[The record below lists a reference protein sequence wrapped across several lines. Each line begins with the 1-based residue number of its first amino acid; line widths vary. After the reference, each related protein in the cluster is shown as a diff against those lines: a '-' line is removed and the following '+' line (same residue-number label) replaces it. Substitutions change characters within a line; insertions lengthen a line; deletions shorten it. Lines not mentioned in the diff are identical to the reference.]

1 MLIEKKSSAD
11 VQREGAHGGSGGRRM
26 YLDKG
31 EIPNI
36 DWQALTYGYL
46 PAGSTFDWHNH
57 EGIEEIMFVLKG
69 AGVVSDREGDYDYSE
84 MDLYHFPAGVEHR
97 IHNPTDEEHEFIF
110 IRINSRS

>member
-1 MLIEKKSSAD
+1 MLSEKKSSDD